1 MNAQTIAPGSPMT
14 ADRSPPG
21 PRTTA
26 GPGVG
31 EWPACYAVGCPLPG
45 AHLCGSHRQL
55 PMPLETPRPT
65 AFESLT
71 APVTILVGHFGSG
84 KTEIALNL
92 AFGWRERG
100 ERVIVVD
107 LDVVKPYFRVRLLR
121 EEMDVRGITLVAP
134 KDDRFYADLPIVV
147 PEVRG
152 AIGRAVAGEGRAIV
166 DVGGADVGSR
176 VLGSVPGLDD
186 PATTDVLFVVNGN
199 RPFAETP
206 EAVIAML
213 REVERASKLAVTGL
227 VANTHL
233 MHETTP
239 ATVEAGLA
247 LAGAVAASTGLPI
260 RFWAMLAGP
269 GACAGGIA
277 AAGGLPFLPLVRRL
291 TTPLEPGPNGTR
303 RRSSVV

>member
-1 MNAQTIAPGSPMT
+1 MAAGPNT
-14 ADRSPPG
+14 PG
-21 PRTTA
+21 PRASA
-26 GPGVG
+26 GPGAG

-45 AHLCGSHRQL
+45 AHLRGPHRQF
-55 PMPLETPRPT
+55 PMPLDIPPPT
-65 AFESLT
+65 AFEALT

-100 ERVIVVD
+100 ERVTVVD

-121 EEMDVRGITLVAP
+121 EEMEDRGIMLVAP
-134 KDDRFYADLPIVV
+134 KDDRLYADLPIVV

-152 AIGRAVAGEGRAIV
+152 AIGRAMAGDGRAIV

-176 VLGSVPGLDD
+176 VLGSVPGLGD
-186 PATTDVLFVVNGN
+186 PAKADVLFVVNGN

-206 EAVIAML
+206 EAVVAML

-239 ATVEAGLA
+239 ATVEAGLG
-247 LAGAVAASTGLPI
+247 LAGAVAASTGLPV

-269 GACAGGIA
+269 AASAGRVG

-291 TTPLEPGPNGTR
+291 TTPLEPRPHGTR